1 MFFSIQMMKAAFGQ
15 PFFVVGLKQK
25 KAAQLSGFFV
35 IGTPES

>member
-25 KAAQLSGFFV
+25 SRSLSGFFI